1 MKKLLC
7 LILSLCCFAAALTSC
22 ANTQTTTATTSTTE
36 STDQK
41 TEITVAWDKI
51 WFYWYADKESPKNG
65 SEFEECLKK
74 YRESRNLP
82 VYQVIIYWS
91 DGADYNLLRD
101 EVWKPG
107 AYKTSI
113 DTFQKCF
120 YVDISYD
127 SLNADAV
134 LDLAANEN
142 VKEIHFAIRY
152 DAVDPD

>member
-1 MKKLLC
+1 MKKILS
-7 LILSLCCFAAALTSC
+7 LILSSFCIMALLTSC

-82 VYQVIIYWS
+82 AYQVIIYWS
-91 DGADYNLLRD
+91 DGADYNLLKG
-101 EVWKPG
+101 ELWKLR
-107 AYKTSI
+107 AHKTST
-113 DTFQKCF
+113 DTFHNCF
-120 YVDISYD
+120 YIDISYD

-134 LDLAANEN
+134 LDLTTNEN

-152 DAVDPD
+152 DAIDPD